1 MGLDDQ
7 LVEEVRLAVG
17 EACARHLT
25 TGAGT
30 RRLRLELREDVPG
43 RPGLHVV
50 VRAVGA
56 GGTLAPAATDDL
68 SLAVL
73 EGLVPELR
81 VGAYRLDLHW
91 PVVLSVRRCV
101 RHRAT
106 CDLCRTCVRGHA
118 RSA

>member
-1 MGLDDQ
+1 
-7 LVEEVRLAVG
+7 VG
-17 EACARHLT
+17 EACARHLAD
-25 TGAGT
+25 GGGST

-43 RPGLHVV
+43 RPGLHVL

-91 PVVLSVRRCV
+91 P
-101 RHRAT
+101 AT
-106 CDLCRTCVRGHA
+106 PTR
-118 RSA
+118 